1 MREWY
6 SKPQGSG
13 TCRVETTQLVSALE
27 LGAHHLDSPETMA
40 RSITTV
46 ASLSLVLITCAPPRN
61 IVSGVASGPVREAVI
76 AVERQAW
83 EAFKNKDGA
92 FYRRTLTADASY
104 VSSGGVNTREE
115 IAGIA
120 ERLSCKVDGYVLR
133 NEQVHSMSAN
143 VALLTLR
150 ATSDL
155 TCGTRSIHS
164 DAWVSTVF
172 VRDGGE
178 WKISFH
184 QETDIPP
191 RG

>member
-1 MREWY
+1 ML
-6 SKPQGSG
+6 S
-13 TCRVETTQLVSALE
+13 
-27 LGAHHLDSPETMA
+27 
-40 RSITTV
+40 RSISVVTV
-46 ASLSLVLITCAPPRN
+46 AALVGCAPPRK
-61 IVSGVASGPVREAVI
+61 VATGAASGPVRDAVI
-76 AVERQAW
+76 AIERQAW

-104 VSSGGVNTREE
+104 VGTNGVSSREQ

-120 ERLSCKVDGYVLR
+120 EGLACKVDGYVLR
-133 NEQVHSMSAN
+133 NEQVHSIAAD

>member
-1 MREWY
+1 MASR
-6 SKPQGSG
+6 
-13 TCRVETTQLVSALE
+13 CF
-27 LGAHHLDSPETMA
+27 GATATLA
-40 RSITTV
+40 IGL
-46 ASLSLVLITCAPPRN
+46 LSCAPPRP
-61 IVSGVASGPVREAVI
+61 VAGRVASGPVRESVV

-83 EAFKNKDGA
+83 EAFKNKDGG

-104 VSSGGVNTREE
+104 VSSSGVSTREE
-115 IAGIA
+115 IASIA
-120 ERLSCKVDGYVLR
+120 ERLTCKVDGYVLR
-133 NEQVHSMSAN
+133 NEQVHSISAE

-172 VRDGGE
+172 VREDGD